1 MNSLKTGHPRRVKRM
16 ESYRSSLHFSRPRGR
31 NWALFLIVCIGLFF
45 RLYGINWG
53 MPHYFHPD
61 ERQVMYKTGDIS
73 LSDMNPHFFA
83 YGSLPIYLLRG
94 TTETVGW
101 VNRNVVNLASAL
113 KLSPA
118 WMDDIR
124 NYFPNMNDLKQ
135 RTLTGRFLSALFSTL
150 TIIVIFHLAQLLYN
164 RKTALLAALLFAL
177 TVLSIQQAHFYIVD
191 GIQTFFITCAI
202 YYAVRASLGEKYR
215 DYYYSALFIG
225 FAMATKFSSLP
236 IYLVYGFA
244 HLIAMLEKRRRS
256 LSHQMHWGLALV
268 FSVVVMSICMPY
280 WILDHGTW
288 LRDVREQ
295 ANMVSGKVRLPYTIQ
310 YAHTTPFLYLIEN
323 MVLWSVGIPLGIA
336 AFVGF
341 AYAIARFFKKPL
353 DIGNRIILI
362 WVVPLFILNST
373 FEVKFLRYTLPLLP
387 FFCIFAAKWLHGI
400 NKQIGRVW
408 GRAATT
414 LVVGLTALWALAF
427 LNVYNR
433 TDTRVEASNWVY
445 KNIPAGARIV
455 LESGWDDSLP
465 IGTDEGNSTRY
476 GEQKK
481 LEIYQE
487 PDNAQKASKMAEI
500 LTEGDVIIL
509 PSKRHYGSVL
519 RVPDR
524 YPISNNFYRALFSEK
539 LGFRYAASFSNP
551 PRLGR
556 MVFRDETADESFSV
570 YEHPKVAVFVKQS
583 VLTKEQILTY
593 LVSPPPEIKQLSYED
608 ILTMEPVDRIG
619 SRVNFPVVR
628 WILAVELIGFVVF
641 PLMFVIFHRFPHAG
655 YPLAKAGGLL
665 VVGYLTWLIA
675 SLRIFPFSQTLI
687 WLVITVVAVLNG
699 LLLVRHR
706 SEIRQFWRERWWS
719 VLGYELLFFSVL
731 TIFLLLKSY
740 NPDIFWS
747 ESSMDFGFMNAVLRT
762 DYFPPIDPWIEGEGI
777 NYYYFGQYLAGFL
790 TKFTG
795 VEARYGYNLF
805 FATIPTFVAL
815 SIASIAITLTRRMWI
830 GCLCVIITILV
841 GNLDGLVQ
849 IVRIFVNNAKTTPYW
864 DLARGLEW
872 VTDLFF
878 MLGRPASQFRFFR
891 SAHELINPTVHE
903 FPFWSYNF
911 MDLHA
916 HTIATFIAT
925 FCLALVFVFYR
936 NKINQSGIFGSGITA
951 WCTVLVAGIGFGA
964 MIPTNSWDYP
974 TYLLLVLL
982 ILMFF
987 WPRSTKVE
995 YRKSAELPIEPLPEP
1010 VTSEELP
1017 PAAATPESS
1026 LVEEII
1032 PITAATPASVETV
1045 ELENRTQTVCEEA
1058 IPLAIEPVE
1067 VQEIVTVAPGTEP
1080 VNPVNDT
1087 DQPEESDQIPDRM
1100 EQEIL
1105 ALAPVEE
1112 FPQPVPTKARRGL
1125 RFPVAFF
1132 RDTVSMISHLLGAI
1146 PIKRN
1151 FSQILLPWLI
1161 LIGVSIALY
1170 LPYLMHFSRKD
1181 MGIGFLFE
1189 HKQTTNFDGFFT
1201 MFGFYLFI
1209 LTTILIKIW
1218 IGYERGRG
1226 RSLMRVFGIGFSYVA
1241 ILIVMLLGGLF
1252 FLKIDYSVFLYS
1264 LGMIGLIVYLGSKE
1278 LQDGDRRFVY
1288 LISFMAF
1295 AITAGCEIVYIKDFY
1310 QGGDHRRFNT
1320 IFKFY
1325 MQAWFFFAL
1334 VASYLVGV
1342 RRRVRMFAATRSG
1355 LRHRAAGWAWNL
1367 VFLFFLGSALIFTV
1381 MGPYARRHHDE
1392 YAREKLPLT
1401 LDGHAYMKTGR
1412 LQQEYR
1418 AIEWLSRNAPS
1429 DAVILEATG
1438 ADYLYEFGRISAN
1451 TGIPTVLGW
1460 WSHVDQR
1467 EYKRD
1472 TGRIKIGIKTI
1483 YDSLDIPLVL
1493 EHLRNYNVN
1502 LIFVG
1507 KTERKQYSETGLNK
1521 FSELTDYMTPV
1532 YANSEVIIY
1541 QVNDYG
1547 INVDFAKVA
1556 SGNDALAELQQRLIQ
1571 EEADRIEQE
1580 RQAELARIEQIRNSP
1595 PRTMYQGG
1603 EGEARGQFREPR
1615 SLDVDSEGFVYIA
1628 DFRNH
1633 RVQKFDNLGNFLF
1646 LWESPISE
1654 EDKGFNDLCDIAVD
1668 KAGVY
1673 VLDTFN
1679 NRIQKY
1685 DHDGQYIS
1693 EWRDADGAFFYPR
1706 GLTADGNGFL
1716 YVADSGRNRIVK
1728 LTTQGKLVKSIG
1740 TLGKGPSQFVE
1751 PIGICVSKG
1760 EVFVNDAKNRR
1771 VQVFD
1776 SELNYLREWPV
1787 NGWEGN
1793 VFVEPYIVVD
1803 QQDQV
1808 WISDPNANRLYVT
1821 DRNGTLLK
1829 TVDQRPDGRRLTLP
1843 MGLSVLPD
1851 GSILVVETHRHMI
1864 TKIPNPP
1871 R

>member
-1 MNSLKTGHPRRVKRM
+1 M
-16 ESYRSSLHFSRPRGR
+16 ESYRSSLLFSHPRGR

-45 RLYGINWG
+45 RLYGMNWG

-94 TTETVGW
+94 TTEAVGW
-101 VNRNVVNLASAL
+101 MNRNVVNLASAM
-113 KLSPA
+113 KLSPD
-118 WMDDIR
+118 MMSDVR

-135 RTLTGRFLSALFSTL
+135 RTLTGRFLSAIFSTL
-150 TIIVIFHLAQLLYN
+150 TIIVIFHLTQLLYN

-191 GIQTFFITCAI
+191 GIQTFFVTCAI
-202 YYAVRASLGEKYR
+202 YYAVRASLGERYR

-236 IYLVYGFA
+236 IYLVFGFA

-256 LSHQMHWGLALV
+256 LSHQVHWGLALV
-268 FSVVVMSICMPY
+268 FSVIVMSVCMPY
-280 WILDHGTW
+280 WLLDHTTW

-336 AFVGF
+336 SFVGF
-341 AYAIARFFKKPL
+341 GYALARFFKKPL

-400 NKQIGRVW
+400 TRRIGRAW
-408 GRAATT
+408 GTAATT

-427 LNVYNR
+427 LNIYNR

-455 LESGWDDSLP
+455 LESGWDDALP
-465 IGTDEGNSTRY
+465 IGTDEGNSARY
-476 GEQKK
+476 GDQKK

-487 PDNAQKASKMAEI
+487 PDNVQKAAKMAET
-500 LTEGDVIIL
+500 LAEGDVIIL

-539 LGFRYAASFSNP
+539 LGFKYAASFSNP

-593 LVSPPPEIKQLSYED
+593 LVSPPPEIKQVSYDD
-608 ILTMEPVDRIG
+608 ILTMEPADRIG
-619 SRVNFPVVR
+619 SRVSFPVAR
-628 WILAVELIGFVVF
+628 WILAIELLGLVVF

-665 VVGYLTWLIA
+665 VIGYLVWLIA

-687 WLVITVVAVLNG
+687 WLVILLVAAVNG
-699 LLLVRHR
+699 LLLMRNHR
-706 SEIRQFWRERWWS
+706 EFRRFWRERWWS
-719 VLGYELLFFSVL
+719 VLGYELLFLSVL

-795 VEARYGYNLF
+795 VEASYGYNLF

-815 SIASIAITLTRRMWI
+815 AVASIAISLTRRMWV
-830 GCLCVIITILV
+830 GCLAVIISILV

-849 IVRIFVNNAKTTPYW
+849 IVRIAVNNARNTPYW
-864 DLARGLEW
+864 DLARGVEW
-872 VTDLFF
+872 VMDLFF
-878 MLGRPASQFRFFR
+878 MLGRPATQFRFFR

-925 FCLALVFVFYR
+925 FCLALVFAFYR
-936 NKINQSGIFGSGITA
+936 NKISQSGIFGSGITA
-951 WCTVLVAGIGFGA
+951 WCTILVAGIGFGA

-987 WPRSTKVE
+987 WPRTE
-995 YRKSAELPIEPLPEP
+995 KSESRESVSLPMDPLPEP
-1010 VTSEELP
+1010 ISEED
-1017 PAAATPESS
+1017 PAPVASTPDPLS
-1026 LVEEII
+1026 VEEITPVPEATVVPPELAEPEIRTQQIACEEPVPALAEPVEIQEITPEFPGSEPVPVVSDADRAESDLI
-1032 PITAATPASVETV
+1032 PEQV
-1045 ELENRTQTVCEEA
+1045 ELETLAYVAAEEH
-1058 IPLAIEPVE
+1058 P
-1067 VQEIVTVAPGTEP
+1067 
-1080 VNPVNDT
+1080 
-1087 DQPEESDQIPDRM
+1087 QP
-1100 EQEIL
+1100 
-1105 ALAPVEE
+1105 APVK
-1112 FPQPVPTKARRGL
+1112 TRLRM
-1125 RFPVAFF
+1125 RFPFALLRNAGSKVIGF
-1132 RDTVSMISHLLGAI
+1132 LGAI
-1146 PIKRN
+1146 PLKRN
-1151 FSQILLPWLI
+1151 FTQILLPWLI

-1170 LPYLMHFSRKD
+1170 LPYLMHFSRND
-1181 MGIGFLFE
+1181 MGIGFLFQ

-1226 RSLMRVFGIGFSYVA
+1226 RSLMRVLAIGISYVVA
-1241 ILIVMLLGGLF
+1241 LIILLLSGLLF
-1252 FLKIDYSVFLYS
+1252 IKIDYSVFLYS

-1334 VASYLVGV
+1334 AASYFVGV
-1342 RRRVRMFAATRSG
+1342 RRRVRMFAATRTG
-1355 LRHRAAGWAWNL
+1355 LRHRLAGWTWNL
-1367 VFLFFLGSALIFTV
+1367 AFLFFLGSASIFTV

-1392 YAREKLPLT
+1392 YARENLPLT

-1412 LQQEYR
+1412 LQEEYK
-1418 AIEWLSRNAPS
+1418 AIEWLNRNARP

-1438 ADYLYEFGRISAN
+1438 ADYLYEFGRVSAN

-1472 TGRIKIGIKTI
+1472 TGRMKNAIKAI
-1483 YDSLDIPLVL
+1483 YDSLDIPSVL
-1493 EHLRNYNVN
+1493 EHLRTYNVN
-1502 LIFVG
+1502 LIYVG
-1507 KTERKQYSETGLNK
+1507 KTERKSYSEAGLSK

-1532 YANSEVIIY
+1532 YANSEVVIY

-1556 SGNDALAELQQRLIQ
+1556 SGNDALAALQQRLIQ
-1571 EEADRIEQE
+1571 EEAERVEQE
-1580 RQAELARIEQIRNSP
+1580 RQTELARIEQLRNSP

-1615 SLDVDSEGFVYIA
+1615 SLDVDSEGFVYVA

-1646 LWESPISE
+1646 AWESPESE
-1654 EDKGFNDLCDIAVD
+1654 EVKGFNDLCDLAVD
-1668 KAGVY
+1668 NAGVY

-1685 DHDGQYIS
+1685 DHDGQYIG
-1693 EWRDADGAFFYPR
+1693 EWRNADGAFFYPR
-1706 GLTADGNGFL
+1706 GLAADGNGFL

-1728 LTTQGKLVKSIG
+1728 LTNEGRFVKSIG
-1740 TLGKGPSQFVE
+1740 TLGKEASQFVE
-1751 PIGICVSKG
+1751 PIGICVNKG

-1776 SELNYLREWPV
+1776 ADLNYLREWV
-1787 NGWEGN
+1787 VDGWDGN
-1793 VFVEPYIVVD
+1793 VFVEPYVVVD
-1803 QQDQV
+1803 HQDQV
-1808 WISDPNANRLYVT
+1808 WISDPNAHRLLVT
-1821 DRNGTLLK
+1821 DRMGTLLK

-1843 MGLSVLPD
+1843 MGLAVLPD